1 MLRRRAWLH
10 VPAAPLRAAMGE
22 MAELL
27 LDGQRVVPARLH
39 QDGFMFRFPTAEHAL
54 RDLTNRPHTD
64 FAHAACRFPRG
75 RV

>member
-1 MLRRRAWLH
+1 
-10 VPAAPLRAAMGE
+10 PLRVAMGE

-27 LDGQRVVPARLH
+27 LDGQRVMPARLH

-64 FAHAACRFPRG
+64 FAHTASRLPRG